1 MIQVQQ
7 WIVSPQGETLI
18 QAECDTFA
26 DAQEWIDDEVHIW
39 ESILLANEEQRY
51 TQLFIY
57 HDSHWHPSA
66 WRLCAGSS
74 ESNQPEPEQ
83 EVDIQQQRV
92 VSNLADRKC
101 IWCVEVINGK
111 FIYCDE
117 PVDSSLNAHEVY
129 CPYHVVQ
136 WRENNF
142 EAGRVPSDL
151 TDEDGE

>member
-7 WIVSPQGETLI
+7 WIFSEKGETLI

-57 HDSHWHPSA
+57 HDSHWHGSV
-66 WRLCAGSS
+66 WKLCAGAPNS
-74 ESNQPEPEQ
+74 EENQ
-83 EVDIQQQRV
+83 VDIQSQKV
-92 VSNLADRKC
+92 VSNMADRKC

-111 FIYCDE
+111 LIYCDE
-117 PVDSSLNAHEVY
+117 PVDVTLNAREVY

-142 EAGRVPSDL
+142 EAGRIPSDL
-151 TDEDGE
+151 TDEDDE